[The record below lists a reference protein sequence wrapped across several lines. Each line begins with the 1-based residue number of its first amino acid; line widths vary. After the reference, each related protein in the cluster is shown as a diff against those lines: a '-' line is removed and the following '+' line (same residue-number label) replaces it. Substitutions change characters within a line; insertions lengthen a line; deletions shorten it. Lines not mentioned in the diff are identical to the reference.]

1 MVPRL
6 LALCLV
12 ALATLANPDL
22 ARSESH
28 PTNWRV
34 WNTQDGMLE
43 SFISQ
48 VMVTP
53 SGKIL
58 ARHGDV
64 SNLTVIDGLHTTRI
78 PDTHSLGLIYE
89 NERGEL
95 YTFGPSGMLIYSG
108 SQWTSYPV
116 PEISSFSRFGM
127 FEHFRWFEYPM
138 SPDRAARIDAV
149 PASGGRAVI
158 LTPTHLI
165 EWSRATGG
173 VRTILIERTAGIG
186 RFLKIS
192 PGPPRTFLVTG
203 TAGLGVLG
211 EDGSWKRI
219 ETAPRF
225 SHFWFPALLQSGEI
239 LVSARA
245 NSASQSLLIRSAQ
258 GWKEIYRGGLNVRGW
273 EAAGRIWIMDDSR
286 LLAFENGSIQ
296 PVNLPPDVSG
306 KLMDAASDGQNFW
319 LATTQGLARYTPS
332 LWQTPPD
339 APPVSDIVNA
349 IAQDRQGRLWFAT
362 GRNLISFF
370 KGHWEQRILPAADV
384 QGTGKTGAIS
394 PLDDGSIVLTTA
406 STNHLLRIHPG
417 SRRIEKIVHPEHR
430 GIVWMDRRDGRSVWV
445 ESMVAGESTSRL
457 EIFDGSFHT
466 VPGGE
471 ALPITDMRAVLQTK
485 DGSIWAGGTS
495 GLIRIVDGRIL
506 RFEGDRLPPEDS
518 AFALAQTE
526 DGAIYI
532 GHRGALSMFDG
543 TRFRVLHTGMD
554 RARRIAVGADRTIW
568 IASGTGVHRVRN
580 GEWLDNGEA
589 DGLPTD
595 AAYTVFVDRD
605 GGVWAGTTV
614 GLSRYQPENDR
625 DAPIT
630 VIPAS
635 RNLAETP
642 PAGEVRFSFFGVDR
656 WKQTRGDR
664 LLFSWRLDSST
675 WSRFDSSQIVA
686 LRDLLSGSHTFAVR
700 AMDRN
705 GNIDPHPAQ
714 FSFVVMRPWYRQN
727 GFYAVASLLAIA
739 LALLLRT
746 AWNKHREVRYQSRHD
761 ALTGLANRR
770 HFEDALQDT
779 VEQPNASAAV
789 LLIDLDGFKG
799 VNDLFGHL
807 AGDKLL
813 AAIASRLRACLGKR
827 DLIARLGGD
836 EFAILIPD
844 VRERTAVS
852 DIADRIRHA
861 VREGSAAHSRVVSA
875 SIGIS
880 FFPQDATSSFV
891 LMRLADI
898 AMYHS
903 KSIKG
908 DCWFFYEPSMKLD
921 FRYSEMAG
929 VVRAAIAED
938 RLVMCYQPIVDC
950 AGALSRMEALI
961 RIQDPVLGVIA
972 PSLFIPVAER
982 TGMIHGLGAWAL
994 RESLRCAA
1002 DWWRQ
1007 GSRVPVAVNVSP
1019 VQLDRPELVKEIL
1032 QAIVESG
1039 LPPQALTIEIT
1050 ESAIAHSRVQAIEI
1064 LDALRVAGVR
1074 IALDDFGTGYSS
1086 LSALNG
1092 FPIDELKLDR
1102 SFITSIDSP
1111 RTREVILQT
1120 VQLARKLG
1128 LEVVLEGIEEEQH
1141 RAAAI
1146 ALGCDLLQGFLI
1158 APPLDLEIATAFVVG
1173 QCVPEEAVLIA

>member
-6 LALCLV
+6 LAPCLI

-34 WNTQDGMLE
+34 WNTGDGMLE
-43 SFISQ
+43 SYISQ
-48 VMVTP
+48 VMLTP
-53 SGKIL
+53 SGRIL

-64 SNLTVIDGLHTTRI
+64 SSLTVIDGLHTSRI

-89 NERGEL
+89 NGRGEL

-108 SQWTSYPV
+108 SQWTSYSV
-116 PEISSFSRFGM
+116 PEISAFSRFGM

-138 SPDRAARIDAV
+138 SPDRDARIDAV
-149 PASGGRAVI
+149 PASGDHALI
-158 LTPTHLI
+158 LTSTRLI
-165 EWSRATGG
+165 EWSRSTGAS
-173 VRTILIERTAGIG
+173 RTALIERTAGIG

-192 PGPPRTFLVTG
+192 PAPPGAFLVTG
-203 TAGLGVLG
+203 TAGLGVLR
-211 EDGSWKRI
+211 EDGSWKRV
-219 ETAPRF
+219 ETAPAF
-225 SHFWFPALLQSGEI
+225 SHFWFPSLLQSGDI

-245 NSASQSLLIRSAQ
+245 NSSSQSLLIRSAE

-273 EAAGRIWIMDDSR
+273 EASGRIWIMDDSR
-286 LLAFENGSIQ
+286 LLVFENGTLQ
-296 PVNLPPDVSG
+296 PVILPPDVSG

-339 APPVSDIVNA
+339 TPPVSNIVNA
-349 IAQDRQGRLWFAT
+349 IAQDREGRVWFAT
-362 GRNLISFF
+362 GRNLLSFF
-370 KGHWEQRILPAADV
+370 KGRWERRTLPKEDV

-406 STNHLLRIHPG
+406 STSHLLRLSLH
-417 SRRIEKIVHPEHR
+417 STRMERIVHPEHR
-430 GIVWMDRRDGRSVWV
+430 RIVWADRRDGRSVWV

-457 EIFDGSFHT
+457 EIFDGAFHT

-471 ALPITDMRAVLQTK
+471 ALPITDMRAVLQAK
-485 DGSIWAGGTS
+485 DGSIWVGGTS
-495 GLIRIVDGRIL
+495 GLVRIAAGHVL
-506 RFEGDRLPPEDS
+506 RFAGDRKPPEDS
-518 AFALAQTE
+518 AFALAQAQ
-526 DGAIYI
+526 DGAIYV

-543 TRFRVLHTGMD
+543 KGFRVLHTGMD
-554 RARRIAVGADRTIW
+554 RARRIAIGPDQTVW
-568 IASGTGVHRVRN
+568 IASGTGVHRLRK
-580 GEWLDNGEA
+580 GEWLENGEA
-589 DGLPTD
+589 DGLPAD
-595 AAYTVFVDRD
+595 AAYTVFIDRD
-605 GGVWAGTTV
+605 GWVWAGTTM
-614 GLSRYQPENDR
+614 GLSRYQPETDR
-625 DAPIT
+625 GAPIT
-630 VIPAS
+630 VIPDS

-664 LLFSWRLDSST
+664 LLFSWRLDGST
-675 WSRFDSSQIVA
+675 WSHFDSSQIVA
-686 LRDLLSGSHTFAVR
+686 LRDLSSGSHTFAVR

-705 GNIDPHPAQ
+705 GNIDPQPAQ
-714 FSFVVMRPWYRQN
+714 FSFVVMQPWYRQN
-727 GFYAVASLLAIA
+727 GFYAVAILLAIA
-739 LALLLRT
+739 LALLLRM

-770 HFEDALQDT
+770 SFEDALQNA
-779 VEQPNASAAV
+779 VEQPNSFAAV

-813 AAIASRLRACLGKR
+813 SAIASRVRTCLGKR
-827 DLIARLGGD
+827 DVIARLGGD

-852 DIADRIRHA
+852 DIADRIRQA
-861 VREGSAAHSRVVSA
+861 VREASAVHSRVVSA

-891 LMRLADI
+891 LMRMADI

-908 DCWFFYEPSMKLD
+908 DCWFFYEPSMRLD
-921 FRYSEMAG
+921 FRYAEMAG
-929 VVRAAIAED
+929 VVRTAMTD
-938 RLVMCYQPIVDC
+938 NRLAMFYQPILDR
-950 AGALSRMEALI
+950 AGVLRRMEALI
-961 RIQDPVLGVIA
+961 RIQDPVLGIIA

-994 RESLRCAA
+994 REALRAAA
-1002 DWWRQ
+1002 DWWRE
-1007 GSRVPVAVNVSP
+1007 GSLVPVAVNVSP
-1019 VQLDRPELVKEIL
+1019 VQLDRRELITEIL

-1039 LPPQALTIEIT
+1039 LPPCALTIEIT
-1050 ESAIAHSRVQAIEI
+1050 ESAIVHSRVQAIES
-1064 LDALRVAGVR
+1064 LEALRAAGVR

-1102 SFITSIDSP
+1102 SFIASIDSP

-1128 LEVVLEGIEEEQH
+1128 IEVVLEGIEEERH
-1141 RAAAI
+1141 RAAAVG
-1146 ALGCDLLQGFLI
+1146 LGCDLLQGFLI
-1158 APPLDLEIATAFVVG
+1158 APPLDLQTATAFVVG
-1173 QCVPEEAVLIA
+1173 QSLREEALLIA